1 MKTHCKS
8 GHEFTTENTR
18 VGKSGRVC
26 KECQKLRCRKF
37 AKENP
42 KALKALRQ
50 NTKQVYRETK
60 AQLVYYKGGVCK
72 DCKGI
77 FPSCCYHFDHREP
90 CNKTAGIAQ
99 LMHRP
104 VEEIKAEAD
113 KCDLVC
119 ANCHAIRTFGNEE
132 VARKISLSKVG
143 KYKGANTCR

>member
-1 MKTHCKS
+1 MKTHCKN
-8 GHEFTTENTR
+8 GHEFTPENTR
-18 VGKSGRVC
+18 VGKAGRVC

-50 NTKQVYRETK
+50 STRELYRERK
-60 AQLVYYKGGVCK
+60 AQIVAYKGSVCT
-72 DCKGI
+72 DCGGI
-77 FPSCCYHFDHREP
+77 FPACCYHFDHRVPEE
-90 CNKTAGIAQ
+90 KAAGIAQ

-104 VEEIKAEAD
+104 MEEIKAEAD

-132 VARKISLSKVG
+132 VAKKISLAKIG
-143 KYKGANTCR
+143 KWKQ